1 MTARKD
7 GIYLKQNQKKI
18 IMNRKFKI
26 NNHIGYLIEINGN
39 IGLIKFSFGQFCFNM
54 SLISNKEIS

>member
-1 MTARKD
+1 
-7 GIYLKQNQKKI
+7 
-18 IMNRKFKI
+18 MNRKFKI